1 MFVHPLTAL
10 INLFIYVIQYPS
22 QPSAESD
29 IALMYLVAGHF
40 SYLEFVV
47 PDLTFPFVQQ
57 LANLARATVSKARE
71 GLLPGVGIEGHV
83 DSLNSASNQF
93 QGDLRPIEE
102 VRYFK
107 TEVPVSDS

>member
-29 IALMYLVAGHF
+29 IALMHLVAGHF

-71 GLLPGVGIEGHV
+71 GLPPKTAVEGQL
-83 DSLNSASNQF
+83 DSLHSASNQLHAEF
-93 QGDLRPIEE
+93 RPIDE
-102 VRYFK
+102 VRH
-107 TEVPVSDS
+107 